1 MAASF
6 FFFFFLFLFN
16 PKRTATAAAGAAAAA
31 VAASLLSFNHR
42 LRYLRLYYHF
52 LFPFF
57 NSLTHKV
64 HPLFMV
70 GILFLFSFLFA
81 QDTQHQVTSHH
92 VASQIVAIFYHRS
105 LKRNIWFGQPP
116 LAHYCTYFTV
126 CGSRTPVVSA
136 RAIGFISMCTRL
148 PNSNVS

>member
-92 VASQIVAIFYHRS
+92 VASQIEAISYHRS
-105 LKRNIWFGQPP
+105 LKRNIWFGQ
-116 LAHYCTYFTV
+116 LLSHCCTYFIV

-136 RAIGFISMCTRL
+136 RAIGFISMCTGL
-148 PNSNVS
+148 SNSNAS